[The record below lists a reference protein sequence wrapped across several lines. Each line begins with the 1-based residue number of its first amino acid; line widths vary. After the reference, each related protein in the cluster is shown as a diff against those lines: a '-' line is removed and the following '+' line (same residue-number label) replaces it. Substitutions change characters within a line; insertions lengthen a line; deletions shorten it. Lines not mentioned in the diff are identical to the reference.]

1 MIRAVSFDLWFT
13 LIWETKEDEEIYVGM
28 RVRAI
33 KDFLNSLGYDIEEGV
48 IREAYAAT
56 KDFRMLMPAKDLLSM
71 ILMSLGM
78 SLDDLDALV
87 RAYEESTDG
96 FTPRLNQEAP
106 EVLRELKRR
115 GMKLALV
122 TNTSFSTRSIRGI
135 LKNVGLDLF
144 DVIISSSD
152 IGLVKPQVE
161 IFRTLKSELGLDGD
175 QIIHVGDS
183 CYQDVIGAM
192 RSGLK
197 AVHYT
202 KLADLRGSKVNC
214 GNLPRIES
222 LWQLLEIVEANN
234 PL

>member
-1 MIRAVSFDLWFT
+1 LIRAVSFDLWFT

-33 KDFLNSLGYDIEEGV
+33 KDFLKSSGYDIEESV

-56 KDFRMLMPAKDLLSM
+56 KEFRMLLPARELLGM
-71 ILMSLGM
+71 ILMGLGV
-78 SLDDLDALV
+78 SSDVDGLA

-115 GMKLALV
+115 GIKLALV
-122 TNTSFSTRSIRGI
+122 SNTSFSARSIRGI
-135 LKNVGLDLF
+135 LRNVGLDLF
-144 DVIISSSD
+144 DVILSSSD
-152 IGLVKPQVE
+152 LGLIKPQAE
-161 IFRTLKSELGLDGD
+161 IFRVLKSELGLDGS

-192 RSGLK
+192 RSGLR

-202 KLADLRGSKVNC
+202 KLAELRGSKVNC

-222 LWQLLEIVEANN
+222 LWQLLDIIETNN
-234 PL
+234 PP

>member
-1 MIRAVSFDLWFT
+1 LIRAVSFDLWFT

-28 RVRAI
+28 RIRAI
-33 KDFLNSLGYDIEEGV
+33 KDFLKSSGYDIEESV

-56 KDFRMLMPAKDLLSM
+56 KEFRMLLPARELLSM
-71 ILMSLGM
+71 VLMGLGV
-78 SLDDLDALV
+78 SLDIDALV

-115 GMKLALV
+115 GIKLALV
-122 TNTSFSTRSIRGI
+122 SNTSFSARSIRGI
-135 LKNVGLDLF
+135 LRNVGLDLF
-144 DVIISSSD
+144 DVILSSSD
-152 IGLVKPQVE
+152 LGLIKPQTE
-161 IFRTLKSELGLDGD
+161 IFRTLKSELGLDGG

-192 RSGLK
+192 RSGLR

-202 KLADLRGSKVNC
+202 KLAELRGSKANC
-214 GNLPRIES
+214 RKLPRIES
-222 LWQLLEIVEANN
+222 LWQLLNIIETNN
-234 PL
+234 PP

>member
-1 MIRAVSFDLWFT
+1 LIRAVSFDLWFT

-33 KDFLNSLGYDIEEGV
+33 KDFLRSSGYDIEESV

-56 KDFRMLMPAKDLLSM
+56 KEFRMLLPARELLGM
-71 ILMSLGM
+71 ILMGLGV
-78 SLDDLDALV
+78 SSDVDALA

-115 GMKLALV
+115 GIKLALV
-122 TNTSFSTRSIRGI
+122 SNTSFSARSIRGI
-135 LKNVGLDLF
+135 LRNVGLDLF
-144 DVIISSSD
+144 DVILSSSD
-152 IGLVKPQVE
+152 LGLIKPQAE
-161 IFRTLKSELGLDGD
+161 IFRVLKSELGLDGS

-192 RSGLK
+192 RSGLR
-197 AVHYT
+197 AFHYT
-202 KLADLRGSKVNC
+202 KLAELRGSKVNC

-222 LWQLLEIVEANN
+222 LWQLLDIIETDN
-234 PL
+234 PP

>member
-1 MIRAVSFDLWFT
+1 LIRAVSFDLWFT

-33 KDFLNSLGYDIEEGV
+33 KDFLNGLGYDVEESV

-56 KDFRMLMPAKDLLSM
+56 KDFRMLLPARDLLSI
-71 ILMSLGM
+71 ILMSLGI
-78 SLDDLDALV
+78 SLENLDALV
-87 RAYEESTDG
+87 SAYEGSTDG

-106 EVLRELKRR
+106 EVLRELKMR
-115 GMKLALV
+115 GIKLALV

-144 DVIISSSD
+144 DIILSSSD
-152 IGLVKPQVE
+152 LGLVKPQAE
-161 IFRTLKSELGLDGD
+161 IFRALKSELSLNGD

-183 CYQDVIGAM
+183 CYHDVIGAM

-202 KLADLRGSKVNC
+202 KLAHLRGSEVNC
-214 GNLPRIES
+214 GKLPRIES
-222 LWQLLEIVEANN
+222 LWQLLEIIEADN
-234 PL
+234 PP